1 MALIEKLKAI
11 ANAIRNRTDKTD
23 ELTLDQMV
31 LEISDIGKDRYQ
43 TINFYNLINEY
54 IETALREYSILE
66 ITNSNISNIKLYIN
80 DLEQS
85 NLITSL
91 PININ
96 INDVLKWQIVRHK
109 PINQAS
115 LTLKLKLK

>member
-11 ANAIRNRTDKTD
+11 ANAIRNRTGKLN
-23 ELTLDQMV
+23 ELTLDQME

-54 IETALREYSILE
+54 IETSICEYSILE
-66 ITNSNISNIKLYIN
+66 IVNNNISNIKLYIN
-80 DLEQS
+80 DIEQS
-85 NLITSL
+85 NLMTSL
-91 PININ
+91 PIIIN
-96 INDVLKWQIVRHK
+96 SNDVIKWQITRHK
-109 PINQAS
+109 PVNQAS